1 MENGIAI
8 LIIPF
13 LCLLKYKNTIT
24 IRNSKYHEG
33 IMYSYPNNIC
43 RNLNLLFPK
52 VFSGQKSNNLQQGFA
67 LLNIM
72 LIYAHTPINTKL
84 KEAHNKWLSTHY
96 SNLLITHTYL
106 EVLAIAALCP
116 RTSISTSIPASLWH
130 VCLWWI
136 AAAIL

>member
-52 VFSGQKSNNLQQGFA
+52 VFSGHLQQGFA

-72 LIYAHTPINTKL
+72 LIYAHTRINTKL
-84 KEAHNKWLSTHY
+84 KEAHNKCLSTHY

-116 RTSISTSIPASLWH
+116 RTSISTSIPASL
-130 VCLWWI
+130 
-136 AAAIL
+136 